1 MKIGEFAKMCGT
13 KISVLRHYD
22 REKLLEPQYTD
33 KFSGYRYYSS
43 EQILTFYRINA
54 LKKAGFSLQ
63 EIREIISGEKSNK
76 EIESVFSKKENEFL
90 DALKNLKEAR
100 LMMTRLDIVF
110 NDGRAVIKRCA
121 DDNAA
126 DLCTVADAEIKAAD
140 YQRISQY
147 EIKKNEIICRV
158 IKLGDEAEQPKKEI
172 SFVNDESVIGKWEIM
187 GVFAV
192 KEDYIQNIF
201 CDNTGFYGG
210 DVKYL
215 YFLPGGEEYW
225 GYSWTKGYFISN
237 SYLSGNAYN
246 EYEIEEKSDG
256 TYMLITLRETEVS
269 RGGKPVYMSLK
280 KVDSNKY
287 SAKSIA
293 RKDNI
298 QKPFVN
304 DEKII
309 GKWISHSFLGA
320 DWEEADFPGE
330 REASDDLYFK
340 ELYFFPGGSAK
351 CVYADAVFEGEDTVV
366 WTKNFLL
373 RKWNWSACE
382 YEIRTVDGTDYLII
396 EWKSG
401 DWRYGGY
408 DTNYYV
414 FTREN

>member
-33 KFSGYRYYSS
+33 KFSGYRYYTS
-43 EQILTFYRINA
+43 EQILVFYRITA

-63 EIREIISGEKSNK
+63 EIREIISGRKTNK
-76 EIESVFSKKENEFL
+76 EIEAVFSQKENEFL
-90 DALKNLKEAR
+90 DALKNLKEAK
-100 LMMTRLDIVF
+100 LMMTKLDITF
-110 NDGRAVIKRCA
+110 NKNSAIIRRSA
-121 DDNAA
+121 DDNAV
-126 DLCTVADAEIKAAD
+126 DLCTVAEAEIKAAD

-147 EIKKNEIICRV
+147 DVRDKEIICQV
-158 IKLGDEAEQPKKEI
+158 VKLGDETAQPQKEI
-172 SFVNDESVIGKWEIM
+172 PFVNDEGVIGKWEVK
-187 GVFAV
+187 GVYAV
-192 KEDYIQNIF
+192 REDYQQNIF

-215 YFLPGGEEYW
+215 YFLPDGEEYW

-237 SYLSGNAYN
+237 GYLTGSSYN
-246 EYEIEEKSDG
+246 EYEIEEKADG

-269 RGGKPVYMSLK
+269 RGGKPVYLSLK
-280 KVDSNKY
+280 KADSNRY
-287 SAKSIA
+287 SAESIA
-293 RKDNI
+293 RKDDI
-298 QKPFVN
+298 QKPFIN
-304 DEKII
+304 DERII
-309 GKWISHSFLGA
+309 GKWKAHSFLCNKA
-320 DWEEADFPGE
+320 EFPREEEPVE
-330 REASDDLYFK
+330 DLYFK
-340 ELYFFPGGSAK
+340 ELEFYPEGNCK

-373 RKWNWSACE
+373 RKWNRCACE
-382 YEIRTVDGTDYLII
+382 YEIRTAQGTDYMII

-414 FTREN
+414 FTRTD

>member
-63 EIREIISGEKSNK
+63 EIKEIISERKSNK
-76 EIESVFSKKENEFL
+76 EIDVIFSQKEKEFL
-90 DALKNLKEAR
+90 DALKNLKEAK
-100 LMMTRLDIVF
+100 LMMTKLDIVF
-110 NDGRAVIKRCA
+110 TDDMAVINRSA
-121 DDNAA
+121 DDNAV
-126 DLCTVADAEIKAAD
+126 DLCIVAETEIKAAD

-147 EIKKNEIICRV
+147 EIKNDEIICRV
-158 IKLGDEAEQPKKEI
+158 VKLCDEIVQPKKEMPFI
-172 SFVNDESVIGKWEIM
+172 NDENVIGKWEIK

-192 KEDYIQNIF
+192 KEDYLQNVF

-215 YFLPGGEEYW
+215 YFLPDGEEYW

-237 SYLSGNAYN
+237 AYLTGNTYN
-246 EYEIEEKSDG
+246 EYEIEEKPDG

-269 RGGKPVYMSLK
+269 RGGKPVYLLLK
-280 KVDSNKY
+280 KADSNKY

-293 RKDNI
+293 RKDDI
-298 QKPFVN
+298 DKPFIN
-304 DEKII
+304 DERII

-320 DWEEADFPGE
+320 GWDDADFPGE

-340 ELYFFPGGSAK
+340 ELHFFPDGNAK

-366 WTKNFLL
+366 WTKNYLL

-382 YEIRTVDGTDYLII
+382 YEIRTVDGTDYMII

-401 DWRYGGY
+401 DYRYGGY

-414 FTREN
+414 FTRA

>member
-43 EQILTFYRINA
+43 DQILTFYRINA

-63 EIREIISGEKSNK
+63 EIKEIIFEKKSNK
-76 EIESVFSKKENEFL
+76 EIETIFSQKEKEFL
-90 DALKNLKEAR
+90 DALKNLKEAKI
-100 LMMTRLDIVF
+100 MMTKLDIAF
-110 NDGRAVIKRCA
+110 SDGTAVVKRSD
-121 DDNAA
+121 DDNTD
-126 DLCTVADAEIKAAD
+126 DLCTVAEAEIKAAD

-147 EIKKNEIICRV
+147 EIKDEEIVCKV
-158 IKLGDEAEQPKKEI
+158 VKLGEEIVQPKKEI
-172 SFVNDESVIGKWEIM
+172 PFVNDEKVIGKWEVK

-192 KEDYIQNIF
+192 KEDYLQNIF

-215 YFLPGGEEYW
+215 YFLPNGEEYW

-237 SYLSGNAYN
+237 AYLSGNTYN
-246 EYEIEEKSDG
+246 EYEIEEKTDG
-256 TYMLITLRETEVS
+256 TYMLITLRETEVC
-269 RGGKPVYMSLK
+269 RGGKPMYLLLK
-280 KVDSNKY
+280 KTDSNKY

-293 RKDNI
+293 RKDDI
-298 QKPFVN
+298 DKPFIN
-304 DEKII
+304 DEHII
-309 GKWISHSFLGA
+309 GKWKAHSFLCNKSEFSQ
-320 DWEEADFPGE
+320 EEE
-330 REASDDLYFK
+330 SIEDLYFK
-340 ELYFFPGGSAK
+340 EIEFLPDGNCR

-366 WTKNFLL
+366 WTKNYLL

-382 YEIRTVDGTDYLII
+382 YEIRNVDGIEYMII

-401 DWRYGGY
+401 DYRYGGY

-414 FTREN
+414 FIRA

>member
-33 KFSGYRYYSS
+33 NFSGYRYYAS

-63 EIREIISGEKSNK
+63 EIREILSERKSNK
-76 EIESVFSKKENEFL
+76 EIEAIFSQKENEFL
-90 DALKNLKEAR
+90 DALKNLKEAK
-100 LMMTRLDIVF
+100 LMMTKLDITFSDSV
-110 NDGRAVIKRCA
+110 AIIKRGA
-121 DDNAA
+121 DDNAV
-126 DLCTVADAEIKAAD
+126 DLCTVAETEIKAAD

-147 EIKKNEIICRV
+147 EVRDDEITCQV
-158 IKLGDEAEQPKKEI
+158 VKLGDGIAQPQKEI
-172 SFVNDESVIGKWEIM
+172 PFVNDENVIGKWEIK
-187 GVFAV
+187 GIFAV
-192 KEDYIQNIF
+192 REDYLQNIF

-215 YFLPGGEEYW
+215 YFLPDGEEYW

-237 SYLSGNAYN
+237 AYLSGNTYN
-246 EYEIEEKSDG
+246 EYEIEEKADG

-269 RGGKPVYMSLK
+269 RGGKPVYLSLK
-280 KVDSNKY
+280 KTDSNRY
-287 SAKSIA
+287 SAESIA
-293 RKDNI
+293 RKDDI
-298 QKPFVN
+298 DKPFIN
-304 DEKII
+304 DGRII
-309 GKWISHSFLGA
+309 GKWKSHSFLCNK
-320 DWEEADFPGE
+320 DEFSQESEPI
-330 REASDDLYFK
+330 DDLYFK
-340 ELYFFPGGSAK
+340 ELEFFPEGNCR

-366 WTKNFLL
+366 WTKNYLI

-382 YEIRTVDGTDYLII
+382 YEIRTVNDIDYIII

-401 DWRYGGY
+401 DYRYGGF

-414 FTREN
+414 FTRV

>member
-63 EIREIISGEKSNK
+63 EIKEIISERKSNK
-76 EIESVFSKKENEFL
+76 EIDVIFSQKEKEFL
-90 DALKNLKEAR
+90 DALKNLKEAK
-100 LMMTRLDIVF
+100 LMMTKLDIVF
-110 NDGRAVIKRCA
+110 TDDMAVINRSA
-121 DDNAA
+121 DDNAV
-126 DLCTVADAEIKAAD
+126 DLCIVAETEIKAAD

-147 EIKKNEIICRV
+147 EIKNDEIICRV
-158 IKLGDEAEQPKKEI
+158 VKLCDEIVQPKKEMPFI
-172 SFVNDESVIGKWEIM
+172 NDENVIGKWEIK

-192 KEDYIQNIF
+192 KEDYLQNVF

-215 YFLPGGEEYW
+215 YFLPDGEEYW

-237 SYLSGNAYN
+237 AYLTGNTYN
-246 EYEIEEKSDG
+246 EYEIEEKPDG

-269 RGGKPVYMSLK
+269 RGGKPVYLLLK
-280 KVDSNKY
+280 KADSNKY

-293 RKDNI
+293 KKDDI
-298 QKPFVN
+298 DKPFIN
-304 DEKII
+304 DERAI

-320 DWEEADFPGE
+320 GWDDADFPGE

-340 ELYFFPGGSAK
+340 ELHFFPDGNAK

-366 WTKNFLL
+366 WTKNYLL

-382 YEIRTVDGTDYLII
+382 YEIRTVDRTDYMII

-401 DWRYGGY
+401 DYRYGGY

-414 FTREN
+414 FTRA

>member
-63 EIREIISGEKSNK
+63 EIKEIISERKSNK
-76 EIESVFSKKENEFL
+76 EIDVIFSQKEKEFL
-90 DALKNLKEAR
+90 DALKNLKEAK
-100 LMMTRLDIVF
+100 LMMTKLDIAF
-110 NDGRAVIKRCA
+110 SDDMAVIKRSA
-121 DDNAA
+121 DDNAV
-126 DLCTVADAEIKAAD
+126 DLCTVAETEIKAAD

-147 EIKKNEIICRV
+147 EIKDDEIICTV
-158 IKLGDEAEQPKKEI
+158 VKLGYEIMQPKKEMP
-172 SFVNDESVIGKWEIM
+172 FVNDEKVIGKWEVK

-192 KEDYIQNIF
+192 KEDYSQNIF

-215 YFLPGGEEYW
+215 YFLPDGKEYW

-237 SYLSGNAYN
+237 AYLSGNTYN
-246 EYEIEEKSDG
+246 EYEIEEKTDG

-269 RGGKPVYMSLK
+269 RGGKPVYLLLK
-280 KVDSNKY
+280 KTDSNRY
-287 SAKSIA
+287 SAESIA
-293 RKDNI
+293 RKDDI
-298 QKPFVN
+298 EKPFIN
-304 DEKII
+304 DERII
-309 GKWISHSFLGA
+309 GKWKAHSFLCNK
-320 DWEEADFPGE
+320 DEFSQEEE
-330 REASDDLYFK
+330 SMDDLYFK
-340 ELYFFPGGSAK
+340 ELEFFNEGNCR

-366 WTKNFLL
+366 WTKNYLL

-382 YEIRTVDGTDYLII
+382 YEIRTVDGVDYMII

-401 DWRYGGY
+401 DYRYGGF

-414 FTREN
+414 FTRV

>member
-63 EIREIISGEKSNK
+63 EIREIIPEKKSNK
-76 EIESVFSKKENEFL
+76 EIETFFSQKENEFL
-90 DALKNLKEAR
+90 DALKNLKEAK
-100 LMMTRLDIVF
+100 LMMAKLDITF
-110 NDGRAVIKRCA
+110 CDNAAIIKRSA
-121 DDNAA
+121 DDNAV
-126 DLCTVADAEIKAAD
+126 DLCTVAETEIKAAD

-147 EIKKNEIICRV
+147 EIKEDEISCKV
-158 IKLGDEAEQPKKEI
+158 VKLGEEIVQPEI
-172 SFVNDESVIGKWEIM
+172 EIPFVNDENVIGKWEIK

-192 KEDYIQNIF
+192 KEDYLQNIF

-215 YFLPGGEEYW
+215 YFLPNGEEYW

-237 SYLSGNAYN
+237 AYLSGNTYN
-246 EYEIEEKSDG
+246 EYEIEEKTDG
-256 TYMLITLRETEVS
+256 TYMLITLRETEVC
-269 RGGKPVYMSLK
+269 RGGKPVYLLLK
-280 KVDSNKY
+280 KTDSNRY

-293 RKDNI
+293 RKDDIN
-298 QKPFVN
+298 KPFIN
-304 DEKII
+304 DEHII
-309 GKWISHSFLGA
+309 GKWKAHSFLCNK
-320 DWEEADFPGE
+320 DEFSQE
-330 REASDDLYFK
+330 REPIDDLYFK
-340 ELYFFPGGSAK
+340 ELEFFPEGNCR
-351 CVYADAVFEGEDTVV
+351 CVYADTVFEGEDTVV
-366 WTKNFLL
+366 WTKKYLL

-382 YEIRTVDGTDYLII
+382 YEIRTVNGIDYMII

-401 DWRYGGY
+401 DYRYGGF

-414 FTREN
+414 FTKA

>member
-22 REKLLEPQYTD
+22 REKLLEPEYTD

-63 EIREIISGEKSNK
+63 EIKEIISERKSNREIDAIFSQK
-76 EIESVFSKKENEFL
+76 EKEFL
-90 DALKNLKEAR
+90 DALKNLKEAK
-100 LMMTRLDIVF
+100 LMMTKLDIVF
-110 NDGRAVIKRCA
+110 SEDMAIIKCCA
-121 DDNAA
+121 DDNAV
-126 DLCTVADAEIKAAD
+126 DLCTVAEAEIKAAD

-147 EIKKNEIICRV
+147 EINEDKIICKV
-158 IKLGDEAEQPKKEI
+158 LKLGEEIPQPDKEI
-172 SFVNDESVIGKWEIM
+172 PFVNDEKVIGKWEVR

-192 KEDYIQNIF
+192 KEDYLQNIF

-215 YFLPGGEEYW
+215 YFLPDGEEYW
-225 GYSWTKGYFISN
+225 GYSWTKGYFISDG
-237 SYLSGNAYN
+237 YLTGKTCN
-246 EYEIEEKSDG
+246 EYEVEEKPDG
-256 TYMLITLRETEVS
+256 TYMLITLRDTEVL
-269 RGGKPVYMSLK
+269 RGGSPSYLLLK
-280 KVDSNKY
+280 KVDNNQY

-293 RKDNI
+293 RKDDI
-298 QKPFVN
+298 VKPFIN
-304 DEKII
+304 DERVI
-309 GKWISHSFLGA
+309 GRWISHSFLVA
-320 DWEEADFPGE
+320 EWEEADFPGE

-340 ELYFFPGGSAK
+340 ELYFFPEGNAK
-351 CVYADAVFEGEDTVV
+351 CVYADAVFEGEDTVT
-366 WTKNFLL
+366 WTKNYLL

-401 DWRYGGY
+401 DYRYGGY

-414 FTREN
+414 FTRA

>member
-22 REKLLEPQYTD
+22 REQLLEPQYTD

-63 EIREIISGEKSNK
+63 EIKEIISGKKSNK
-76 EIESVFSKKENEFL
+76 EIEIIFSQKEKKFL
-90 DALKNLKEAR
+90 DALKNLKEAK
-100 LMMTRLDIVF
+100 LMMTKLDIVF
-110 NDGRAVIKRCA
+110 CDNTAIIRRSA
-121 DDNAA
+121 DDNAVQ
-126 DLCTVADAEIKAAD
+126 LCTVAEAEIKAAD

-147 EIKKNEIICRV
+147 DIKEDEIICRV
-158 IKLGDEAEQPKKEI
+158 IKLGDEAMQPEKEI
-172 SFVNDESVIGKWEIM
+172 PFVNDEKAIGKWEIK

-192 KEDYIQNIF
+192 KEDYNQNIF

-215 YFLPGGEEYW
+215 YFLPRGEEYW

-237 SYLSGNAYN
+237 SYLFGNTYS
-246 EYEIEEKSDG
+246 EYEIEEKTDG
-256 TYMLITLRETEVS
+256 TYMLITLRETEVC
-269 RGGKPVYMSLK
+269 RGGNPVYMLLK
-280 KVDSNKY
+280 KADSNKY
-287 SAKSIA
+287 SAESIA
-293 RKDNI
+293 RKDDTD
-298 QKPFVN
+298 KPFIN
-304 DEKII
+304 DERII
-309 GKWISHSFLGA
+309 GKWVAHSFLCA
-320 DWEEADFPGE
+320 EWDEADFPGE
-330 REASDDLYFK
+330 QESADDLYFK
-340 ELYFFPGGSAK
+340 ELHFFPDGNAK
-351 CVYADAVFEGEDTVV
+351 CVYADAVFEGKDTVV
-366 WTKNFLL
+366 WTKNYLL

-382 YEIRTVDGTDYLII
+382 YEIRTVNGKDYMII

-414 FTREN
+414 FTRA